1 MPKLLRPVLMLV
13 LSTSL
18 GLLLTGC
25 YLRFA
30 LGYVVVDSTG
40 EAVDLIIATFD
51 ANASLAICDENAFS
65 GFECNYYIDGVWIS
79 STGSP
84 AQRIWA
90 DRRAH

>member
-40 EAVDLIIATFD
+40 R
-51 ANASLAICDENAFS
+51 
-65 GFECNYYIDGVWIS
+65 GG
-79 STGSP
+79 
-84 AQRIWA
+84 
-90 DRRAH
+90 